1 MIRFSGDGIELYGR
15 IRPRLGK
22 YRRNYAFWEMG
33 GHAGSA
39 GETSS
44 ALIAD
49 ESATPTQI
57 TSAAA
62 LESH

>member
-1 MIRFSGDGIELYGR
+1 MIRFSGGGTELYGR

-22 YRRNYAFWEMG
+22 YRRNYVFWEMG
-33 GHAGSA
+33 GHAGP